1 LIVATIYPVMHKLVA
16 LLQEIGLTLAIP
28 QQTLIPMGMAP
39 NEAYAKQMA
48 ALQIVAADAFKRQ
61 QQFNR

>member
-1 LIVATIYPVMHKLVA
+1 MHKLVA